1 MALDEANDAV
11 LGPCEDHTRDGP
23 TWDGERYSGGLAFE
37 RNDRAPCVN
46 EEGRTYTLANSLQ
59 KQKSWVGPCEGVK
72 SFGRVPDKA
81 LIIREKLI
89 KVEEPP
95 CLDIG
100 N

>member
-1 MALDEANDAV
+1 V
-11 LGPCEDHTRDGP
+11 LGPHEDHTRDAP
-23 TWDGERYSGGLAFE
+23 TWDGECYSGGLAFK
-37 RNDRAPCVN
+37 RNDCAKHVN

-59 KQKSWVGPCEGVK
+59 KQKSWVGPCEGAK
-72 SFGRVPDKA
+72 SFGGVPDEV